1 MYRVLLTLTI
11 GLTLNIATVSHGQDL
26 EFLAEELFGEQEDFL
41 PVREAFQPSIS
52 FDGSD
57 LIVNWEVAPEYYLY
71 QERLE
76 VKAKDHNFSDPIFET
91 GVSRDDEYYGRVVEV
106 YYESTSFRV
115 PNFQY
120 SGDLELVSQGCAE
133 AGLCYAPTSY
143 WFTIDSDIQGVAAID
158 VPSQPGGSS
167 GSPAG
172 GFGSVS
178 GASGTEIGFF
188 WAIMMA
194 FAGGLILN
202 LMPCVFP
209 VLAIKALKVSS
220 GSESTMVRIKDS
232 AAYTAGIVFTTLCIA
247 GAMLG
252 LRAGG
257 AQIGWGFQ
265 LQSPVVVTFLMYLF
279 FVVGLSFSGWILF
292 GARFAGAGQNLVAD
306 GKPFQSFFTGVLAMV
321 VASPCSA
328 PFMAVSLGYA
338 VSQPAWL
345 ALLVFAFLGIGMAFP
360 LVLINSVPTLSNKLP
375 RPGPWM
381 ETLKEVLAFPMY
393 LTSAWLLWVLI
404 AQVGATGAALTV
416 AGLCT
421 LAAMFWGMKQQGS
434 RFATAFAFVMVLSTA
449 GLLWKGVT
457 SEAPVTN
464 AKADE
469 QFVLSKLDSM
479 VGGEQP
485 VFLDVTAD
493 WCITCKFNES
503 RVLYTAEVQEMFA
516 EKNVIYLVADWTN
529 DNPEISALLDRYNR
543 VGIPLYLYFPAGSD
557 EAQILPQI
565 LTKDIMRTYL
575 ANNLAN
581 R

>member
-1 MYRVLLTLTI
+1 MYRVFFFLFLGLIANAATI
-11 GLTLNIATVSHGQDL
+11 SHAQDL
-26 EFLAEELFGEQEDFL
+26 EFLAEEIFGEQDFL

-52 FDGSD
+52 FDDSD
-57 LIVNWEVAPEYYLY
+57 LVVNWYVEPEYYLY

-76 VKAKDHNFSDPIFET
+76 VKANGQNFDAPIFEA
-91 GVSRDDEYYGRVVEV
+91 GVTRNDEYYGRLVEV
-106 YYESTSFRV
+106 YYEPTSFRV
-115 PNFQY
+115 PNFEY

-143 WFTIDSDIQGVAAID
+143 WFSIDSNNQQATAID
-158 VPSQPGGSS
+158 APAQPSGSS
-167 GSPAG
+167 GSTA
-172 GFGSVS
+172 
-178 GASGTEIGFF
+178 ATSGTSAGSIGPEVGFF
-188 WAIMMA
+188 AAILMA
-194 FAGGLILN
+194 FAGGIILN

-220 GSESTMVRIKDS
+220 GGDSAIVRLKDS
-232 AAYTAGIVFTTLCIA
+232 AAYTAGIVLTTLSIA
-247 GAMLG
+247 GAMLI

-265 LQSPVVVTFLMYLF
+265 LQSPVVVTLLMYLF

-292 GARFAGAGQNLVAD
+292 GARFAGAGQNLVAE

-328 PFMAVSLGYA
+328 PFMAISLGYA
-338 VSQPAWL
+338 VSQPAWV
-345 ALLVFAFLGIGMAFP
+345 ALLIFAFLGIGMAFP
-360 LVLINSVPTLSNKLP
+360 LVLINSVPALSRRLP
-375 RPGPWM
+375 KPGAWM

-404 AQVGATGAALTV
+404 AQVGATGAALAV

-434 RFATAFAFVMVLSTA
+434 RAATAFSLAMLISTGAFLWQGITAEKPVLPGSN
-449 GLLWKGVT
+449 
-457 SEAPVTN
+457 SDN
-464 AKADE
+464 

-479 VGGEQP
+479 VGGENP

-493 WCITCKFNES
+493 WCITCKFNET
-503 RVLYTAEVQEMFA
+503 RVLYTNEVQEMFT

-529 DNPEISALLDRYNR
+529 DNPDISALLERYNR
-543 VGIPLYLYFPAGSD
+543 VGIPLYLYFPAGSS
-557 EAQILPQI
+557 EAQVLPQI
-565 LTKDIMRTYL
+565 LTKDIMKTFL
-575 ANNLAN
+575 AS